1 VKIVWSPLAI
11 ERVIEEGRYIA
22 RDNPVAA
29 EAWVRTLFVR
39 VEKLRSFP
47 MSGRMVPERQREDTR
62 EVIYRSHRVI
72 YRVER
77 SRLLVLTIRHARQR
91 LRLGDVE

>member
-1 VKIVWSPLAI
+1 LAI

-29 EAWVRTLFVR
+29 EAWVRNLFVR
-39 VEKLRSFP
+39 VKQVRNFP
-47 MSGRMVPERQREDTR
+47 MSGRTVRERQREDTR

-72 YRVER
+72 YRVEA
-77 SRLLVLTIRHARQR
+77 SRLLVLTVRHARQR
-91 LRLGDVE
+91 LRLGEVE